1 MTGNKLVTHAGVTEC
16 IPVII
21 TCVMVSCAATRLDR
35 MDFIPLDSCEAKPLP
50 ARLRQL
56 GGSSTP
62 AIDLLSYDPQ
72 YERAV
77 VHVCG

>member
-1 MTGNKLVTHAGVTEC
+1 
-16 IPVII
+16 
-21 TCVMVSCAATRLDR
+21 

-50 ARLRQL
+50 ERLRRL
-56 GGSSTP
+56 GGSATP
-62 AIDLLSYDPQ
+62 ALDLLSYEPQ

>member
-1 MTGNKLVTHAGVTEC
+1 
-16 IPVII
+16 
-21 TCVMVSCAATRLDR
+21 

-56 GGSSTP
+56 GGTATP
-62 AIDLLSYDPQ
+62 AIDLLSYEPQ
-72 YERAV
+72 FERAV

>member
-1 MTGNKLVTHAGVTEC
+1 
-16 IPVII
+16 
-21 TCVMVSCAATRLDR
+21 
-35 MDFIPLDSCEAKPLP
+35 MDFIPLDSCDAKPLP

-56 GGSSTP
+56 GGTSTP

-77 VHVCG
+77 MYVCG

>member
-1 MTGNKLVTHAGVTEC
+1 MLVILADSIHNTDFKGRAQM
-16 IPVII
+16 I
-21 TCVMVSCAATRLDR
+21 MVLLCAVTRLDR
-35 MDFIPLDSCEAKPLP
+35 MDFIPLDSCDAKPLP

-56 GGSSTP
+56 GSSSTP

>member
-1 MTGNKLVTHAGVTEC
+1 
-16 IPVII
+16 
-21 TCVMVSCAATRLDR
+21 MVRLLLSSMNMHLCHMFCRLDR

-50 ARLRQL
+50 ERLRQL
-56 GGSSTP
+56 SGTATP
-62 AIDLLSYDPQ
+62 AIDLLSYEPQ

>member
-1 MTGNKLVTHAGVTEC
+1 MRVTGFSEFFSESLLWLLCVHAV
-16 IPVII
+16 
-21 TCVMVSCAATRLDR
+21 RLER

-50 ARLRQL
+50 QRLRQL
-56 GGSSTP
+56 SGSATP
-62 AIDLLSYDPQ
+62 AIDLLSYDPK